1 MQGSCLNMIK
11 RDMYG
16 MLFAYLFQDM
26 RARKKQ
32 MDGGSTKLVKRRTKS
47 ERLRNKMPERETRF
61 QKGNHDAVND
71 M

>member
-16 MLFAYLFQDM
+16 ME
-26 RARKKQ
+26 ARKKQ
-32 MDGGSTKLVKRRTKS
+32 MDGGSTKLARRRTKS
-47 ERLRNKMPERETRF
+47 GRLKNKMPERETKF
-61 QKGNHDAVND
+61 QKENHDAVND

>member
-11 RDMYG
+11 RNMYG
-16 MLFAYLFQDM
+16 M

-32 MDGGSTKLVKRRTKS
+32 MDGGSTKLARRRTKS
-47 ERLRNKMPERETRF
+47 ERLRNKMPEREARF
-61 QKGNHDAVND
+61 QKWKHDAVND